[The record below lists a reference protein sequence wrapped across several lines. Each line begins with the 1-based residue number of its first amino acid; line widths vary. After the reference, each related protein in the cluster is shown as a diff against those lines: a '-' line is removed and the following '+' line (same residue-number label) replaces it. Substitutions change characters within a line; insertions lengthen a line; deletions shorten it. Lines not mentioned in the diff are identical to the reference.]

1 MGRHVVR
8 VLCAGIVL
16 LSIGCE
22 GRTPARPSEGQP
34 PMLTLATTTSMRD
47 TGLLNA
53 ILPGF
58 REQTGV
64 DVKVIVVGSG
74 QAIEMGRSG
83 DVDVLLTHSPD
94 AEKEFVE
101 DGFSKQRTPV
111 FHNDFV
117 LIGPVSSSL
126 RGSTPMTVSEV
137 LSRIAAENL
146 TFVSRGDD
154 SGTHRKEEALWKA
167 AGINPTFSN
176 YLKAGSGM
184 AQTLRVAEEKQGWT
198 ITDRGTF
205 LVLKKELSLT
215 ILVEGDPQLLNPY
228 AVMLVDPGR
237 HPHVQ
242 AESAEKFLFY
252 LTKEST
258 QKLISDFGID
268 SHGQPLF
275 FVN

>member
-1 MGRHVVR
+1 M
-8 VLCAGIVL
+8 
-16 LSIGCE
+16 
-22 GRTPARPSEGQP
+22 
-34 PMLTLATTTSMRD
+34 
-47 TGLLNA
+47 
-53 ILPGF
+53 
-58 REQTGV
+58 
-64 DVKVIVVGSG
+64 
-74 QAIEMGRSG
+74 
-83 DVDVLLTHSPD
+83 
-94 AEKEFVE
+94 
-101 DGFSKQRTPV
+101 
-111 FHNDFV
+111 
-117 LIGPVSSSL
+117 
-126 RGSTPMTVSEV
+126 
-137 LSRIAAENL
+137 
-146 TFVSRGDD
+146 SRGDD

-228 AVMLVDPGR
+228 AVMLVDPAR

-242 AESAEKFLFY
+242 AESAEKFLLY

>member
-1 MGRHVVR
+1 MRRHVVR
-8 VLCAGIVL
+8 VFWAGIVL

-22 GRTPARPSEGQP
+22 GKAPARSSEVQP
-34 PMLTLATTTSMRD
+34 PVLTLATTTSTRD
-47 TGLLNA
+47 SGLLNA

-58 REQTGV
+58 REQTGI
-64 DVKVIVVGSG
+64 DVKVVVVGSG
-74 QAIEMGRSG
+74 QALEMGRSG
-83 DVDVLLTHSPD
+83 DADVLLTHSPD
-94 AEKEFVE
+94 AEKEFVD
-101 DGFSKQRTPV
+101 DGFSKQRTSV

-117 LIGPVSSSL
+117 LIGPVSSPL
-126 RGSTPMTVSEV
+126 RGNIPTTVSDV

-176 YLKAGSGM
+176 YLKTGSRM
-184 AQTLRVAEEKQGWT
+184 APTLRVAEEKQGWT

-228 AVMLVDPGR
+228 AVMLVDPAR

-242 AESAEKFLFY
+242 AEAAEAFLLY

-258 QKLISDFGID
+258 RKLISDFGRE

>member
-1 MGRHVVR
+1 
-8 VLCAGIVL
+8 
-16 LSIGCE
+16 
-22 GRTPARPSEGQP
+22 
-34 PMLTLATTTSMRD
+34 
-47 TGLLNA
+47 
-53 ILPGF
+53 
-58 REQTGV
+58 
-64 DVKVIVVGSG
+64 
-74 QAIEMGRSG
+74 
-83 DVDVLLTHSPD
+83 
-94 AEKEFVE
+94 
-101 DGFSKQRTPV
+101 
-111 FHNDFV
+111 
-117 LIGPVSSSL
+117 
-126 RGSTPMTVSEV
+126 
-137 LSRIAAENL
+137 
-146 TFVSRGDD
+146 
-154 SGTHRKEEALWKA
+154 
-167 AGINPTFSN
+167 
-176 YLKAGSGM
+176 
-184 AQTLRVAEEKQGWT
+184 LRVAEEKQGWT